1 MYGYLR
7 QVAESDCIE
16 LKVII
21 YSDTVFSTSL

>member
-7 QVAESDCIE
+7 QVAESHCIE

-21 YSDTVFSTSL
+21 YSDIVFSTNL